1 MAHTPVPG
9 DFLYRVAEAVHAGG
23 ATRSTAVVLP
33 STRAI
38 NRFRKAYAV
47 VAGPGSWIPRLT
59 TLQGVL
65 NAAAETVPMDPIEAL
80 GDLFEAWKELGF
92 AAHSAFLPFARW
104 AETALRDFNT
114 IDHHLLDARNVLRN
128 LCDIKEIEA
137 WSFADPSGLT
147 PVQTEALAQWQ
158 RLLPLYEATRRR
170 YEASGSGPAGFTA
183 RRAAERGSV
192 EGFDRLH
199 VAGLGALTPAEHAYL
214 ARVEAAGR
222 LVLHWDADRSYVD
235 VQPVEAGRELR
246 RWMRP
251 ADVAALPER
260 LATHPPRIVS
270 AACSSRLYASTY
282 VRSTLDA
289 LPPEAQERTAIVLP
303 DGATLP
309 VVLTC
314 LGGSGTPDTP
324 RNLNV
329 TMGLAL
335 AETPVRDFLDLA
347 FRMAFRSRTAWYHTD
362 LRAFLGHAV
371 VRTVPPYPDFADDAT
386 QVLEAMAQGHW
397 AWVGTAE
404 LERFSTGPVAA
415 VCAELALLRTGDGP
429 AWGEALRGWLAGWRE
444 RCAQEH
450 VDPRVRAG
458 MAAAARAIEVAVRFV
473 QRSPD
478 LCPRAEDVRDV
489 VLTVLA
495 PARIDLL
502 GEPDEGLQV
511 MGLIET
517 RALDFDRVFVLDC
530 NEGTLPKTAP
540 DESFIPA
547 DLRAAHGLPMR
558 HEREAAFAYSLY
570 RLLHSAR
577 EVHLIH
583 LAELDAA
590 EPSRYLEQLKRSFRP
605 GGKPLAMERVAVA
618 PPLPGPRPEIPPL
631 VWNSG
636 LRNQLRDWAA
646 QGASPSAL
654 NTLFTCERNFL
665 YSYLFRLREPRELE
679 EQMAASTFGSI
690 VHHVLEHGLK
700 DVCGR
705 VVTRADLQAILDQL
719 PDLLRAAAIHEFN
732 AAFIE
737 SGENFLSLV
746 LAEATVRKLVQQE
759 MLEIE
764 EGAVRTLESLESE
777 IHRTFEGPAAL
788 GPLKL
793 RGKADR
799 MEREGG
805 LLRIVD
811 YKTGK
816 VEQREV
822 DLKAGWQETLFEG
835 KKAKAIQLL
844 AYAAISEEN
853 PVRAA
858 IRSGRAAR
866 SGLLELRIEKN
877 GLIASDHVREFVE
890 LLGTA
895 LTERLGEGRTA
906 AHAHDAKYCPYC
918 VELNP
923 EPEWG

>member
-1 MAHTPVPG
+1 MAHTPLPG

-23 ATRSTAVVLP
+23 APRTSVVVLP
-33 STRAI
+33 SSRAI
-38 NRFRKAYAV
+38 GRFRKAYAAI
-47 VAGPGSWIPRLT
+47 AGPGSWMPRLT
-59 TLQGVL
+59 TMQGIL
-65 NAAAETVPMDPIEAL
+65 SDAAETLPMDPIEAL
-80 GDLFEAWKELGF
+80 GDLFEVWKELGF
-92 AAHSAFLPFARW
+92 AAQSAFLPFARW
-104 AETALRDFNT
+104 AETALRDFNA

-158 RLLPLYEATRRR
+158 LLLPLYEATRAR
-170 YEASGSGPAGFTA
+170 YDETRCGPAGYTA
-183 RRAAERGSV
+183 RRAAERGTV
-192 EGFDRLH
+192 DGFDRLH

-214 ARVEAAGR
+214 ARVDAAGR
-222 LVLHWDADRSYVD
+222 LTMHWDADRSYVD
-235 VQPVEAGRELR
+235 RQPIEAGRELR
-246 RWMRP
+246 RWMQP

-260 LATHPPRIVS
+260 LATQPPRIVS
-270 AACSSRLYASTY
+270 AACSSRLYAATY
-282 VRSTLDA
+282 VRATLDA
-289 LPPEAQERTAIVLP
+289 LPPEDRERTALVLP
-303 DGATLP
+303 DGAALP

-314 LGGSGTPDTP
+314 LGGSDTGGP
-324 RNLNV
+324 RLLNV

-347 FRMAFRSRTAWYHTD
+347 LRMAFRSRSGWYHAD
-362 LRAFLGHAV
+362 LRDFLGHAV
-371 VRTVPPYPDFADDAT
+371 VRAVPPVPEFERDAT
-386 QVLEAMAQGHW
+386 RVLEAMAQGHW
-397 AWVGTAE
+397 AWVGKGE
-404 LERFSTGPVAA
+404 LERFSEGPVAA
-415 VCAELALLRTGDGP
+415 VCAELALLRTGGGP
-429 AWGEALRGWLAGWRE
+429 EWAEALRGWLSTWRA
-444 RCAQEH
+444 RCGRED

-458 MAAAARAIEVAVRFV
+458 MEAAARAVEVAVRFV
-473 QRSPD
+473 QRTPD

-489 VLTVLA
+489 VATVLA

-547 DLRAAHGLPMR
+547 DLRVAHELPMR

-577 EVHLIH
+577 EVHLLH
-583 LAELDAA
+583 VSELDAA

-605 GGKPLAMERVAVA
+605 GGEALEIERVAVA

-631 VWNSG
+631 VWDDE
-636 LRNQLRDWAA
+636 LRGRLRVWAA

-690 VHHVLEHGLK
+690 VHHVLEHGLH
-700 DVCGR
+700 DARGR
-705 VVTRADLQAILDQL
+705 VVTRADLQSILDRL
-719 PDLLRAAAIHEFN
+719 PALLRAAAIKEFN
-732 AAFIE
+732 EAFTE

-759 MLEIE
+759 MLEID

-799 MEREGG
+799 IEREGG

-835 KKAKAIQLL
+835 KKSKAVQLL
-844 AYAAISEEN
+844 AYCAMSEES
-853 PVRAA
+853 PVQAA

-866 SGLLELRIEKN
+866 SGLLQLRVEKN
-877 GLIASDHVREFVE
+877 ALIEAGHVREFID